1 MRLPLVT
8 AVALAA
14 LATPAAPA
22 QVVKRPFPLTPGKQW
37 FLTDGT
43 GTVTRT
49 VSIVRRNGGLWLRGF
64 PGLADTPVRGRVAAV
79 DARYRARWVPFL
91 RLGAPAGTRY
101 LVDLGPTTLWH
112 HVGVT
117 VASRKAVVTDA
128 DGRVHRRC
136 IRLTITAPKGGV
148 ADAGVEELS
157 FAPGVGLVAL
167 TEQTIAGPRRLLL
180 SASGT
185 ATR

>member
-8 AVALAA
+8 ALALAA

-22 QVVKRPFPLTPGKQW
+22 QAVKRPFPLTPGKQW
-37 FLTDGT
+37 YLTDRT

-64 PGLADTPVRGRVAAV
+64 PGLADTRVRGRTAAV
-79 DARYRARWVPFL
+79 DARYRAHWVPFL
-91 RLGAPAGTRY
+91 RLGARTGTRY
-101 LVDLGPTTLWH
+101 VVDLGPTTLWDR
-112 HVGVT
+112 VGVT
-117 VASRKAVVTDA
+117 VASRRAVITDA
-128 DGRVHRRC
+128 DGRVHRGC
-136 IRLTITAPKGGV
+136 IRLRVAAPKGV
-148 ADAGVEELS
+148 ADAGVEELA